1 VAHTRIVLVRPELA
15 ANVGASARAIGNA
28 GLAGLDLVSP
38 ADWRSVE
45 AWRTAWGAT
54 AVLEGARVFDDLR
67 AAVGQA
73 SYVVG
78 FSRRA
83 QEGVTL
89 DVRDVARELQALP
102 STATAALVFGPETS
116 GLSLEELALC
126 GRVATIPSH
135 SGQPSFNL
143 SHAVLVVAYEVFR
156 ATPSATTRPTLATH
170 AEKERVLAL
179 LFDGLRAIHAFGGA
193 RPGVYGRL
201 WRGLLQR
208 MDLTPREARGLA
220 HMARKMARARRP
232 ERAIPSE
239 PTRQLD
245 RRVVPR
251 PLTAPAVTA
260 EGPPPGERR
269 ISPSERPSG
278 RSARAREPERGPT
291 EPVGAALSVPAPP
304 AAEPLDPE
312 RPNPFADVEPVEGGF
327 SIPRLK
333 WRELLFVGALR
344 REGDLFAR
352 DIARPLPPFERQGL
366 FPANARFEVRERGE
380 RVELRRR

>member
-67 AAVGQA
+67 AALGQA
-73 SYVVG
+73 SYVIG

-83 QEGVTL
+83 QEAVTL

-143 SHAVLVVAYEVFR
+143 SHAVLVAAYEVFR

-193 RPGVYGRL
+193 QRGAYGRL

-220 HMARKMARARRP
+220 HMARKMARAGRP

-239 PTRQLD
+239 PTRQL
-245 RRVVPR
+245 
-251 PLTAPAVTA
+251 
-260 EGPPPGERR
+260 ER
-269 ISPSERPSG
+269 ISSFERPSG
-278 RSARAREPERGPT
+278 RSTRAREPESGPA

-352 DIARPLPPFERQGL
+352 DIARPLPHFERQGL
-366 FPANARFEVRERGE
+366 FPVDARFEVRERGE